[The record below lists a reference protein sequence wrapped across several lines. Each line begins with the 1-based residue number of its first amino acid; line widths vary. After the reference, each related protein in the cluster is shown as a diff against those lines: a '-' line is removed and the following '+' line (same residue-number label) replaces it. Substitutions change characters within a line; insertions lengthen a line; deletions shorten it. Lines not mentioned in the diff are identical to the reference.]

1 MGISFENIN
10 QLQVPTW
17 NWLKIN
23 SVSLDVAENGLN
35 SYSKEARLTLP
46 PKVRADRFFAEP
58 ESAKIPG
65 SMKQN
70 YDFISENY
78 NSSLALTIPE
88 GVLPD
93 SPIIIEY
100 SLDKDNSLLNDYIYI
115 KAEKDSEATVIIK
128 YGGDDCEEAFHCG
141 FTFLEAGENAKVKLI
156 KVQMLPKNALHIDA
170 VAVWSEDRSAAE
182 IILNELGS
190 VRTVASCNILLKGER
205 SSGNLGGIYI
215 GKEQEEMDFSYR
227 IELAAKETEGDITVR
242 GTLADSSKKT
252 LKSTLDFITGASGS
266 KGSEEEIVL
275 TLSDKAINLSAPLL
289 LCGEDDVEGSHA
301 TSTGRPDPGKLHY
314 LMCRGFDRMEAQR
327 LLVEASFTPLLS
339 KIEIPEIRQEIKE
352 YIGVSIHG

>member
-17 NWLKIN
+17 NQLKIN
-23 SVSLDVAENGLN
+23 SVSLDAAENGLN
-35 SYSKEARLTLP
+35 SYSKEAKLTLP
-46 PKVRADRFFAEP
+46 DKVRADRFFVEP
-58 ESAKIPG
+58 ESAGIPG

-70 YDFISENY
+70 YEFSYKNH
-78 NSSLALTIPE
+78 NSSVALTIPE

-93 SPIIIEY
+93 SPIIIDY
-100 SLDKDNSLLNDYIYI
+100 SLDKNNSLLNDYIYI

-128 YGGDDCEEAFHCG
+128 YGTDNCEEGFHSG
-141 FTFLEAGENAKVKLI
+141 FTFLEAEENAKVKLI

-170 VAVWSEDRSAAE
+170 VAVRLKDRAAAE

-190 VRTVASCNILLKGER
+190 GQTVASCNIILKGER

-215 GKEQEEMDFSYR
+215 GRNQEQIDLSYR

-266 KGSEEEIVL
+266 KGSEAETVL
-275 TLSDKAINLSAPLL
+275 TLSDKAVNLSAPLL
-289 LCGEDDVEGSHA
+289 LCGEDDVEGRHA

-314 LMCRGFDRMEAQR
+314 LMCRGFDKMEAKR